1 MSIVAQVE
9 GEVLPEGAVD
19 GLSGGAVDGVATT
32 LTEKILMPAVD
43 WTAIAPSTILVT
55 GALVLLVLASLFRHS
70 KWISGTYVWVTLGT
84 VAAAA
89 FSAWRQ
95 WIRIRPGSFTALADA
110 VKIDGFAVFI
120 TVSIC
125 CALALA
131 ALVVDGYLKREQ
143 LEGPEVFVLM
153 MLSAA
158 GGIIMASSNDL
169 IVLFLGLEILSIALY
184 VLAGS
189 HLRRAESQEAALKY
203 FVLGGFSSAL
213 FLYGIAL
220 TYGATG
226 STNLGK
232 IGSYLSENV
241 VLKNG
246 LLTAG
251 LALLLVGMAFKVAAV
266 PFHLWTP
273 DVYQGSPSPVA
284 GFMAAAAKAA
294 GFAAL
299 LRVLLTALGTLES
312 DWRPI
317 VWVLAII
324 TMVIGSIL
332 TIVQTDVK
340 RTLAYSSISHAG
352 FIMIGLHAASTKGVS
367 ASLFYVLTYTFVVLG
382 TFAVVTIIGRRG
394 DAAHSLSSYEG
405 LGKKAPVLAL
415 ALTLFL
421 LGQAGIPM
429 TSGFVAKFGVLS
441 AAVDVKS
448 YAIAIVAMLASV
460 ISGFAYLR
468 VIVKMYFAGDG
479 EETPADAYAVP
490 VGTKIAIA
498 IAAAFTLFAGVA
510 PQALLTFAEKA
521 ILR

>member
-1 MSIVAQVE
+1 MSIFAQAGDE
-9 GEVLPEGAVD
+9 IIEPAVD
-19 GLSGGAVDGVATT
+19 GGLAGTGAAA
-32 LTEKILMPAVD
+32 EKLLMPAVD

-55 GALVLLVLASLFRHS
+55 GALVLLLLASLFRHS

-110 VKIDGFAVFI
+110 VKVDGFAVFI

-203 FVLGGFSSAL
+203 
-213 FLYGIAL
+213 LYGIAL

-232 IGSYLSENV
+232 IGNYLSENV

-367 ASLFYVLTYTFVVLG
+367 ASLFYLLTYTFVVLG

-405 LGKKAPVLAL
+405 LGRKAPVLAI

-441 AAVDVKS
+441 AAVDGKS

-468 VIVKMYFAGDG
+468 VIVKMYFNGDG
-479 EETPADAYAVP
+479 EETPAGAYAVP
-490 VGTKIAIA
+490 VGTKVAIA

>member
-1 MSIVAQVE
+1 MSVFAQVE
-9 GEVLPEGAVD
+9 GESLPVDAVD
-19 GLSGGAVDGVATT
+19 DVVSEAVV
-32 LTEKILMPAVD
+32 EKLLMPVVD

-70 KWISGTYVWVTLGT
+70 KWIAGTYLWVTLGT
-84 VAAAA
+84 VATAA
-89 FSAWRQ
+89 FAAWRQ
-95 WIRIRPGSFTALADA
+95 WIRIRPGSFTAIAEA
-110 VKIDGFAVFI
+110 VKVDGFAVFL

-131 ALVVDGYLKREQ
+131 VLIVDSYLKREQ

-153 MLSAA
+153 MLSAS
-158 GGIIMASSNDL
+158 GGIIMASANDF

-203 FVLGGFSSAL
+203 FVLGGFSSAI

-226 STNLGK
+226 STNFDK
-232 IGSYLSENV
+232 IGSYLADNV
-241 VLKNG
+241 VLNNG

-251 LALLLVGMAFKVAAV
+251 LALLIVGMAFKVAAV
-266 PFHLWTP
+266 PFQMWTP

-299 LRVLLTALGTLES
+299 LRVLLTALGSRET

-317 VWVLAII
+317 VWVLAIL

-352 FIMIGLHAASTKGVS
+352 FIMVGLYAASTAGVS
-367 ASLFYVLTYTFVVLG
+367 SVLFYLLTYTFVVLG
-382 TFAVVTIIGRRG
+382 TFAVVTIVGRKG
-394 DAAHSLSSYEG
+394 DGEHSLSAYEG
-405 LGKKAPVLAL
+405 LGRKAPVLAL
-415 ALTLFL
+415 AMTLFL

-429 TSGFVAKFGVLS
+429 TSGFIAKFGVLS

-448 YAIAIVAMLASV
+448 YSLAIVAMLASV
-460 ISGFAYLR
+460 VSGFAYLR

-479 EETPADAYAVP
+479 DDTPAGAYAIP
-490 VGTKIAIA
+490 LGTKVAIA
-498 IAAAFTLFAGVA
+498 VAAAFTLFAGVA

-521 ILR
+521 LLR

>member
-1 MSIVAQVE
+1 MSIFTQVE
-9 GEVLPEGAVD
+9 GESLPVDAVEGLVSEAV
-19 GLSGGAVDGVATT
+19 V
-32 LTEKILMPAVD
+32 EKLLMPVVD
-43 WTAIAPSTILVT
+43 WTGIAPSTILVT
-55 GALVLLVLASLFRHS
+55 GALLLLVLASLFRHS
-70 KWISGTYVWVTLGT
+70 KWINGTYLWVTLGT
-84 VAAAA
+84 VATAA
-89 FSAWRQ
+89 FAAWRQ
-95 WIRIRPGSFTALADA
+95 WIRIRPGSFTAIADA
-110 VKIDGFAVFI
+110 VKVDGFAVFV
-120 TVSIC
+120 TLSIC
-125 CALALA
+125 CALGLA
-131 ALVVDGYLKREQ
+131 VLIVDNYLKREQ
-143 LEGPEVFVLM
+143 LEGPEVYVLM
-153 MLSAA
+153 MLSAS
-158 GGIIMASSNDL
+158 GGIIMASANDF

-203 FVLGGFSSAL
+203 FVLGGFSSAI

-226 STNLGK
+226 STNFDK
-232 IGSYLSENV
+232 IGSYLADNV
-241 VLKNG
+241 VLNNG

-251 LALLLVGMAFKVAAV
+251 LALLLVGMGFKVAAV
-266 PFHLWTP
+266 PFQMWTP

-299 LRVLLTALGTLES
+299 LRVLLTALGSRET

-317 VWVLAII
+317 VWVLAIL

-352 FIMIGLHAASTKGVS
+352 FIMIGLYAASTKGV
-367 ASLFYVLTYTFVVLG
+367 ASVLFYLLTYTFVVLG
-382 TFAVVTIIGRRG
+382 TFAVVTIVGRKG
-394 DAAHSLSSYEG
+394 DSAHGLSAYEG

-429 TSGFVAKFGVLS
+429 TSGFIAKFGVLS

-448 YAIAIVAMLASV
+448 YSLAIVAMMASV
-460 ISGFAYLR
+460 VSGFAYLR
-468 VIVKMYFAGDG
+468 IIVKMYFAGDG
-479 EETPADAYAVP
+479 EDAPAGAYAVP
-490 VGTKIAIA
+490 MGTKVALA
-498 IAAAFTLFAGVA
+498 VSAAFTLFAGVA

>member
-1 MSIVAQVE
+1 VSALLLTVLAQAGNDIVQPDADV
-9 GEVLPEGAVD
+9 A
-19 GLSGGAVDGVATT
+19 AAGVVA
-32 LTEKILMPAVD
+32 EKLLMPAVD
-43 WTAIAPSTILVT
+43 WTAIAPSTVLVT

-70 KWISGTYVWVTLGT
+70 KWISGTYLWVTLGT
-84 VAAAA
+84 VATAA
-89 FSAWRQ
+89 FAAWRQ
-95 WIRIRPGSFTALADA
+95 WIRIRPGSFTAIADA

-131 ALVVDGYLKREQ
+131 VLVVDGYLKREQ
-143 LEGPEVFVLM
+143 LQGPEVYVLM
-153 MLSAA
+153 MLSAS
-158 GGIIMASSNDL
+158 GGIIMASANDF

-203 FVLGGFSSAL
+203 FVLGGFSSAI

-226 STNLGK
+226 STNLDK
-232 IGSYLSENV
+232 IGAYLAENV
-241 VLKNG
+241 VLHNG

-273 DVYQGSPSPVA
+273 DVYQGSPSPVT

-299 LRVLLTALGTLES
+299 LRVLLTALGSRET

-317 VWVLAII
+317 VWVLSII

-352 FIMIGLHAASTKGVS
+352 FIMIGLQAASTKGVS
-367 ASLFYVLTYTFVVLG
+367 AALFYLLTYTFVVLG
-382 TFAVVTIIGRRG
+382 TFAVVTIVGRRG

-405 LGKKAPVLAL
+405 LGRKSPVLAI

-460 ISGFAYLR
+460 VSGFAYLR
-468 VIVKMYFAGDG
+468 IIVKMYFAGDG
-479 EETPADAYAVP
+479 EDVPAGAYAVP
-490 VGTKIAIA
+490 LGTKIAIA
-498 IAAAFTLFAGVA
+498 VAAAFTLFAGVA
-510 PQALLTFAEKA
+510 PQAILTFAEKA